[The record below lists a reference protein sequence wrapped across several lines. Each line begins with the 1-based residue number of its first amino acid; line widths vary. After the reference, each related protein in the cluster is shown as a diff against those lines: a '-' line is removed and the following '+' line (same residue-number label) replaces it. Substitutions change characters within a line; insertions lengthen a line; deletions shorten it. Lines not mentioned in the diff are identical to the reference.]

1 MNQSLKRKAIT
12 VSEVKELP
20 QIKQYIISADKHLK
34 AMGFTEHGFRHVT
47 LVSRIAEN
55 VLQRLGFGQRE
66 AELAAIAGYIHDI
79 GNITGRH
86 DHGKA
91 GAVMALRILE
101 EIGMPYDEVACIVG
115 AIGNHEEQYGEAVST
130 VAASLI
136 LADKS
141 DVHRT
146 RVRRQDI
153 ACFDIHDRVNY
164 AVAQSFLKVE
174 EENRSITLELTIDNE
189 ISSVMEYFEIFMQRM
204 LMCQRAAKMLGGTF
218 GLNIN
223 GARIL

>member
-1 MNQSLKRKAIT
+1 MTQTVTRLIT
-12 VSEVKELP
+12 LTEVKALP
-20 QIKQYIISADKHLK
+20 QVQQYIVSADRHLK

-47 LVSRIAEN
+47 LISNIAET
-55 VLQRLGFGQRE
+55 VLRRLGYPQRTC
-66 AELAAIAGYIHDI
+66 ELAAIAGYIHDI

-101 EIGMPYDEVACIVG
+101 DLGMPYDEVACIVG
-115 AIGNHEEQYGEAVST
+115 AIGNHEEQYGEAVNT
-130 VAASLI
+130 VAAALI

-146 RVRRQDI
+146 RVRRRDVST
-153 ACFDIHDRVNY
+153 FDIHDRVNY
-164 AVAQSFLKVE
+164 AVTSSFLNV
-174 EENRSITLELTIDNE
+174 NPDARTCTLELTIDHE
-189 ISSVMEYFEIFMQRM
+189 ISSVMEYFEIFMARM
-204 LMCQRAAKMLGGTF
+204 LMCQRAAQMLKTTF
-218 GLNIN
+218 GLEIN

>member
-1 MNQSLKRKAIT
+1 MTQTDTRLIT
-12 VSEVKELP
+12 LTEVKALP
-20 QIKQYIISADKHLK
+20 QVQQYIVSADRHLK

-47 LVSRIAEN
+47 LISNIAET
-55 VLQRLGFGQRE
+55 VLRRLGYPQRTC
-66 AELAAIAGYIHDI
+66 ELAAIAGYIHDI

-101 EIGMPYDEVACIVG
+101 DLGMPYDEVACIVG
-115 AIGNHEEQYGEAVST
+115 AIGNHEEQYGEAVNT
-130 VAASLI
+130 VAAALI

-146 RVRRQDI
+146 RVRRRDVST
-153 ACFDIHDRVNY
+153 FDIHDRVNY
-164 AVAQSFLKVE
+164 AVTSSFLNV
-174 EENRSITLELTIDNE
+174 NPDARTCTLELTIDHE
-189 ISSVMEYFEIFMQRM
+189 ISSVMEYFEIFMARM
-204 LMCQRAAKMLGGTF
+204 LMCQRAAQMLETTF
-218 GLNIN
+218 GLEIN